1 MKKQQGFTLIELMI
15 VVAIIGILAAIA
27 LPAYREYI
35 GRAQASEALTITG
48 GTRADFAVAI
58 SEAGGNMP
66 DPSNLVGKYINA
78 GGVVL
83 NGSLIEVTF
92 ASGSLGTL
100 GLVMTLSPVITAD
113 AQVSKWV
120 CSFPGT
126 ANDKYLPSGCKP

>member
-27 LPAYREYI
+27 LPAYKEYI
-35 GRAQASEALTITG
+35 GRAQASEALTLTG
-48 GTRADFAVAI
+48 GTRADFAVAL
-58 SEAGGNMP
+58 SEAGGNLP
-66 DPSNLVGKYINA
+66 DPSTLKGKYIAA

-92 ASGSLGTL
+92 SEGSLAT
-100 GLVMTLSPVITAD
+100 LVMTLSPVIVEDTDQIA
-113 AQVSKWV
+113 KWT

-126 ANDKYLPSGCKP
+126 DNDKYLPSGCK